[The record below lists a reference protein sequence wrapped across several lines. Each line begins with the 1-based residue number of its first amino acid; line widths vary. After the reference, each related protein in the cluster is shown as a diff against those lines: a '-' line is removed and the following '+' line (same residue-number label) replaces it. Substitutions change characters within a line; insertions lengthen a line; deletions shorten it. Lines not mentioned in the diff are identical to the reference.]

1 MILKNVSF
9 TALCMTNML
18 FSLFW
23 TLLKGIDF
31 WVTGKQQNLFG
42 IFILNNKILALWDEK
57 SWLPHPLWRWGFKAE
72 LLVWNC
78 LFDQN
83 NWGLIIQKL
92 SKHQHYVWMLVF
104 FLSSAYLY
112 ITTTHSLRGNIFNAQ
127 LNIYRRWDQPVPTK
141 SNCTYKVSFSP
152 YTCSCLKHIVK
163 QKQPRFYDQSTSFQ
177 TLSMKPATWT
187 SLCLS

>member
-9 TALCMTNML
+9 TALCMTNLL

-42 IFILNNKILALWDEK
+42 IFILKNKILALWDEK

-78 LFDQN
+78 PFAQN
-83 NWGLIIQKL
+83 NWGLIIQNL
-92 SKHQHYVWMLVF
+92 SKHQPYVWMLVF

-141 SNCTYKVSFSP
+141 IKLYLQSLSFP
-152 YTCSCLKHIVK
+152 LYSCLKHIVK

-177 TLSMKPATWT
+177 TLSMKPAKRT
-187 SLCLS
+187 SLCLT